1 MTLNLVITIYIDKV
15 IFIITLRVVIGVKNQ
30 ILLVTM
36 ILQQYCIYKSQN
48 TNTISNVALK
58 PHKYY
63 I

>member
-15 IFIITLRVVIGVKNQ
+15 IFITLRVVIGVKNQ
-30 ILLVTM
+30 ILLVAM
-36 ILQQYCIYKSQN
+36 ILLQYCIYKSQN